1 MSLLLSIFL
10 MFGRCLEPPQS
21 EVPENGT
28 YIYEVAFA
36 EWDGKTMGDEIIVVL
51 KDGHITLK
59 VSENSNAVW
68 MGSNPGD
75 IIEDGTLRKRAAA
88 LEAANGSSAMMR
100 RTFISMRSA
109 GCTGGPTIIRLRDP
123 DRRIV
128 LTKKAPLLAGLFF
141 ARADFP
147 FIFYAAIC

>member
-68 MGSNPGD
+68 MGANPGGV
-75 IIEDGTLRKRAAA
+75 IEEGTWAKNAEAAA
-88 LEAANGSSAMMR
+88 LEAG
-100 RTFISMRSA
+100 
-109 GCTGGPTIIRLRDP
+109 
-123 DRRIV
+123 
-128 LTKKAPLLAGLFF
+128 K
-141 ARADFP
+141 
-147 FIFYAAIC
+147 